1 MKKIVFIHAHP
12 YIGNELASNLHSL
25 NRSKNLPKYNSY
37 MSMICYSSKYSII
50 SLKNIVH
57 NKYQN
62 GLIVISKA
70 IEESHLLKKYPNIKT
85 IVLK

>member
-1 MKKIVFIHAHP
+1 MKKIIFIHTSKST
-12 YIGNELASNLHSL
+12 GNMLACSLHTL
-25 NRSKNLPKYNSY
+25 HRLKCLPRYKTYVGLL
-37 MSMICYSSKYSII
+37 CYGSKYSIV
-50 SLKNIVH
+50 SLKNIVY

-62 GLIVISKA
+62 GLIVISKT

>member
-1 MKKIVFIHAHP
+1 MKKLIFIHTHP
-12 YIGNELASNLHSL
+12 YIGNKLASNLYSL
-25 NRSKNLPKYNSY
+25 NRSKNLLKYNSY
-37 MSMICYSSKYSII
+37 IGVICYNSRDSVV
-50 SLKNIVH
+50 SLKNIIH